1 MSNNTLLGLYTSV
14 KCHSLS
20 LDNLHSSIS
29 KQSSNRICFLTVLSP
44 SRTEEEEE
52 EMFVENICVMID
64 ISFTSDDTLP
74 DIIRLSSP
82 PCMQVRVSDNMDGYI
97 YATRI
102 RPIGYGL
109 GISEIRR
116 RRRRRNLNYRVC
128 PINTYII
135 CTRGRA
141 KVKERKKKK
150 LTIIASL
157 SRFYYIV
164 HRITTT
170 LVYVGSLIN
179 IADIERV
186 LAT

>member
-1 MSNNTLLGLYTSV
+1 
-14 KCHSLS
+14 
-20 LDNLHSSIS
+20 
-29 KQSSNRICFLTVLSP
+29 
-44 SRTEEEEE
+44 
-52 EMFVENICVMID
+52 MID

-97 YATRI
+97 YICHKDKANRI
-102 RPIGYGL
+102 RIGN
-109 GISEIRR
+109 IRNLEKKKKE
-116 RRRRRNLNYRVC
+116 NLNYRVC

-141 KVKERKKKK
+141 KVNERKKKK

-164 HRITTT
+164 HRIITT
-170 LVYVGSLIN
+170 LVYVGVPHQHCRHRESSSNVIT
-179 IADIERV
+179 DM
-186 LAT
+186 

>member
-1 MSNNTLLGLYTSV
+1 
-14 KCHSLS
+14 
-20 LDNLHSSIS
+20 
-29 KQSSNRICFLTVLSP
+29 
-44 SRTEEEEE
+44 
-52 EMFVENICVMID
+52 MID
-64 ISFTSDDTLP
+64 ISCTSDDTLP

-82 PCMQVRVSDNMDGYI
+82 PCMQVRVSDNMDGCIYI

-116 RRRRRNLNYRVC
+116 RRRRRRKNLNYRVC

-164 HRITTT
+164 HIITTT